1 MSVPS
6 VQILL
11 LLSATV
17 AFHGFELKRGG
28 RARYSVPFKGIPYRA
43 KFCRK
48 GCSITTNE
56 SDALITLPLVK
67 CVHSI
72 CSKGSPN
79 APPSLPPR
87 EGGAFRGALGANEQ
101 IE

>member
-1 MSVPS
+1 MFKYFYSFTPRLRFMV
-6 VQILL
+6 
-11 LLSATV
+11 LSSKEGEGPGTQS
-17 AFHGFELKRGG
+17 HSRGYLTEQNSAEKVV
-28 RARYSVPFKGIPYRA
+28 RLPHMQ
-43 KFCRK
+43 
-48 GCSITTNE
+48 